1 MLRHVRPVAGPT
13 CSCTSVTNR
22 STSGVVTSGSRSAP
36 RAGKT
41 CAFSCREYVS
51 TVPGDRCPSLANRSN
66 RSNHTAAQP
75 RSIRAPETPGPRLAR
90 SARGR
95 CFAKAKRA
103 VHSVLASRSTIRRT
117 RASEFRNHA
126 RARQSAPPGDLETDT
141 SPHSPGLSR
150 RRGIAKPPAESSG
163 PARRTRPTREI
174 EGACQAESL
183 ADHILASAS
192 HRSSELEHSEMRQH
206 PLSST
211 TGHAE
216 STSPASSTCSGVTD
230 SADPSVIALR
240 QPSAFGVDSRP
251 SELSRGVQEPH
262 LPASRQ
268 LSASIRA

>member
-1 MLRHVRPVAGPT
+1 MPLDQLIYRRRRRRVKWWLLRHCIILDEAMILSRDPDQGRPHAQYTPVKINIAPQR
-13 CSCTSVTNR
+13 CRRSPIRRQQKRRTSN
-22 STSGVVTSGSRSAP
+22 
-36 RAGKT
+36 K
-41 CAFSCREYVS
+41 SCRTRPDHPQE
-51 TVPGDRCPSLANRSN
+51 PG
-66 RSNHTAAQP
+66 T
-75 RSIRAPETPGPRLAR
+75 IERAPHQGGLKRGPGRPFLR
-90 SARGR
+90 
-95 CFAKAKRA
+95 
-103 VHSVLASRSTIRRT
+103 ASRSTIRRT
-117 RASEFRNHA
+117 PSKSRNHA
-126 RARQSAPPGDLETDT
+126 RARYSDPPGDLETDT

-183 ADHILASAS
+183 ADHSLASAS

-211 TGHAE
+211 TGHGE